1 MLLLDYIE
9 MLYGHERG
17 NKARFLQDNPT
28 ILPQELSRWLKA
40 GLKIRPETGE
50 IYKPV
55 SRRVTVP
62 EHAAVTAGII
72 LSDELRE
79 RIGALAATQ
88 GLSAETLLRTWV
100 DRDELRQQLTPSATL
115 NAVPEQH
122 IAGLVSRHLAPLS
135 ADSEVIDYRTAL
147 DSLLLALTDAELLSL
162 TLRDVA
168 ESRRLAIPRTAYYW
182 YGGVVAKGV
191 SRMLG
196 TLEVYLWHDFMR
208 PESEVMFVGDAR
220 NVVASYFICQQLC
233 RVLKS
238 ARTAFRKQQGH
249 WASRRQEEEYAY
261 EHIFRFAQGVMDTG
275 IDMGNAQDDA
285 RLFDYACR
293 HYAYA
298 MD

>member
-1 MLLLDYIE
+1 MLLLDYID
-9 MLYGHERG
+9 MLYGSARG
-17 NKARFLQDNPT
+17 NKARFLKDNPD

-62 EHAAVTAGII
+62 ERAAVTAGII
-72 LSDELRE
+72 LSDDLKE
-79 RIGALAATQ
+79 RIAALAAAQ
-88 GLSAETLLRTWV
+88 RLSADTLLHSWA
-100 DRDELRQQLTPSATL
+100 DKDELRQRLMPAPEL

-122 IAGLVSRHLAPLS
+122 IAGIVSRHLAPLS
-135 ADSEVIDYRTAL
+135 ADSEVIHYRVAL
-147 DSLLLALTDAELLSL
+147 ESLVLELMEAELLSF
-162 TLRDVA
+162 TVCDVA
-168 ESRRLAIPRTAYYW
+168 ESRRLAIPRIAYYW
-182 YGGVVAKGV
+182 YGSVVSKGV

-208 PESEVMFVGDAR
+208 PESEVIFVGDAR

-238 ARTAFRKQQGH
+238 ARTAFKKQQGH
-249 WASRRQEEEYAY
+249 WASRNQEDEYAY
-261 EHIFRFAQGVMDTG
+261 EHIFRFAQGVMETDVY
-275 IDMGNAQDDA
+275 IGNEQDYSKQ
-285 RLFDYACR
+285 FDYACQ

-298 MD
+298 MN